1 METLLHIGLSNAVL
15 ATFLALLAAGVS
27 LVCRRPALCHSLW
40 LLVFLKLVT
49 PPLYR
54 VPVPE
59 LAPVAVAMT
68 EEVLPGPPGI
78 AEPPHFVGPPAPLPK
93 TPDTPQPAEATAPPT
108 APAAPPPLSWQ
119 TAVSALWLTGAVLWW
134 TLALGRTLRFRLFLR
149 HAQPAPEDLH
159 ERTHLLA
166 RRLGL
171 SACPEVRLVPAPVS
185 PLLWALG
192 RSPRLLLPAGLWGR
206 LTEAQRDSLLVH
218 ELAHLRRRDHWVRRL
233 ELVVLGLYWWHPVV
247 WWARLRLQDAEEE
260 CCDAWVTWA
269 LPGAGPAYASA
280 LVETVAF
287 LSDARTAVP
296 LGASGGGQSRHLR
309 RRLTMILRGKTSR
322 SLHGLALGGVLV
334 LAAVLLPLAPGSAE
348 PPDEA
353 IVNPPPKAE
362 GKQPASNG
370 KKPDGPKTASPDGA
384 QPKGVELRWDVVRDP
399 TAGLAEQ
406 IEQARDEME
415 LLEANLEVKR
425 ALLAAAEKTFAQAR
439 RQADRMAQL
448 NKNGAVSEGEYQSA
462 LQRAEEAEAQLLV
475 KRAELREPEVRLL
488 QAKRR
493 LEKLQKTAKVQP
505 PADAKEVSKTPAAED
520 LDRLKKLETQL
531 NAIQERTGRPAAGA
545 TAQGRDGR
553 EGEGEIGASARAN
566 LRAERMKPAT
576 LCCSSLSRPGGVG
589 LTTGGRQDSEC
600 D

>member
-15 ATFLALLAAGVS
+15 ATLLALLAAGVS

-59 LAPVAVAMT
+59 FAPAAIPVP
-68 EEVLPGPPGI
+68 EETASPLPPLP
-78 AEPPHFVGPPAPLPK
+78 ATDPVVGPPAPAPTWL
-93 TPDTPQPAEATAPPT
+93 DTPWPVEPPAPPP
-108 APAAPPPLSWQ
+108 APAAPTFAWQ
-119 TAVSALWLTGAVLWW
+119 TAVSAVWLTGSVLWW
-134 TLALGRTLRFRLFLR
+134 TLALCRTLHFRLFLR
-149 HAQPAPEDLH
+149 HARPAPDDLRD
-159 ERTHLLA
+159 RT
-166 RRLGL
+166 RRLAGL
-171 SACPEVRLVPAPVS
+171 LGLAGCPEVWLVPAPVS

-247 WWARLRLQDAEEE
+247 WWARMRLQDAEEE
-260 CCDAWVTWA
+260 CCDAWVTWT
-269 LPGAGPAYASA
+269 LPDAGPAYASA

-287 LSDARTAVP
+287 LSDSRTSVP

-322 SLHGLALGGVLV
+322 SLHGLAFGGVLV

-353 IVNPPPKAE
+353 IVKPRPKADDKKSIDE
-362 GKQPASNG
+362 T
-370 KKPDGPKTASPDGA
+370 KKPAPDEKKSDEAKTAAPRPDPFTGTSTSLVEWQAYTATKLGA
-384 QPKGVELRWDVVRDP
+384 N
-399 TAGLAEQ
+399 LADQ

-425 ALLAAAEKTFAQAR
+425 ALYQAAEKTFAQAR

-448 NKNGAVSEGEYQSA
+448 TKSGAVSEGEYQTA
-462 LQRAEEAEAQLLV
+462 LQTAEQAEAQLLV
-475 KRAELREPEVRLL
+475 KRAELREPEVRLM

-493 LEKLQKTAKVQP
+493 LERLQMAAKGQP
-505 PADAKEVSKTPAAED
+505 SADTKEAPKTPAAED

-531 NAIQERTGRPAAGA
+531 NAIQKELDALRRELRP
-545 TAQGRDGR
+545 
-553 EGEGEIGASARAN
+553 
-566 LRAERMKPAT
+566 K
-576 LCCSSLSRPGGVG
+576 GGTDLPKG
-589 LTTGGRQDSEC
+589 LEKKNP
-600 D
+600 

>member
-15 ATFLALLAAGVS
+15 ATLFALLAAGVS

-40 LLVFLKLVT
+40 LLVFLKLLT

-59 LAPVAVAMT
+59 FAPATVPVV
-68 EEVLPGPPGI
+68 EETSAAAPLLPESAP
-78 AEPPHFVGPPAPLPK
+78 FVGPPVPAPKSPVSPRPVDK
-93 TPDTPQPAEATAPPT
+93 ASSPPEQPTT
-108 APAAPPPLSWQ
+108 PLSWQ
-119 TAVSALWLTGAVLWW
+119 PIVSALWLSGAGLWW
-134 TLALGRTLRFRLFLR
+134 TLALCRTLRFRLFLR
-149 HAQPAPEDLH
+149 HAQPAPEVLR
-159 ERTHLLA
+159 ERIRRLA
-166 RRLGL
+166 SRLGL
-171 SACPEVRLVPAPVS
+171 ADAPEVWLVPAPVS

-233 ELVVLGLYWWHPVV
+233 ELLVLGLYWWHPVV

-280 LVETVAF
+280 LVETFAY

-296 LGASGGGQSRHLR
+296 LGASGSGRSRHLR

-322 SLHGLALGGVLV
+322 SLHGLALAGVLV

-353 IVNPPPKAE
+353 IVKPPPKSE
-362 GKQPASNG
+362 SKKPAPDG
-370 KKPDGPKTASPDGA
+370 KKPDGPKTASPDA
-384 QPKGVELRWDVVRDP
+384 ALPKGVEFTWEAVRNP
-399 TAGLAEQ
+399 AAGFTEQ
-406 IEQARDEME
+406 VEQARDEME

-425 ALLAAAEKTFAQAR
+425 ALFAAAEKTFAQAR
-439 RQADRMAQL
+439 RYADRIAQL
-448 NKNGAVSEGEYQSA
+448 NKSGAVSEGEYQAA
-462 LQRAEEAEAQLLV
+462 LQKAEEAEAQLLV

-493 LEKLQKTAKVQP
+493 LEKLQKTAKDQP
-505 PADAKEVSKTPAAED
+505 PADAKVAPKSSTAED

-531 NAIQERTGRPAAGA
+531 NAIQRELDALRRELRPKRGSDLPKDKVQA
-545 TAQGRDGR
+545 
-553 EGEGEIGASARAN
+553 
-566 LRAERMKPAT
+566 K
-576 LCCSSLSRPGGVG
+576 
-589 LTTGGRQDSEC
+589 
-600 D
+600 